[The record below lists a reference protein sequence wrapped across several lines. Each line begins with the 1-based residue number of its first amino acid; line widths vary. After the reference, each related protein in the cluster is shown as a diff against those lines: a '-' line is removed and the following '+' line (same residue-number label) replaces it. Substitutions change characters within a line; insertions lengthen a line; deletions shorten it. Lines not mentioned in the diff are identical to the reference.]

1 VSALIRPAGLL
12 ALIGVLAAVL
22 VACGGSSD
30 DPNKLLKETFS
41 GTHKVT
47 SGKLNVSVN
56 VSAQGVQG
64 LSQPI
69 KIALTGPF
77 QTQGKTQLPNFDL
90 ALTFSGGGQ
99 SFSAGATSTGGKGY
113 LKFQGQAYEVPQ
125 NILAQFKQGFQQA
138 QQRNQGQSNTN
149 AFKKLGLNP
158 LDWLKDP
165 KVEGDEDVGGTST
178 KHISANID
186 VPKFVTDL
194 NTLLRNAQSLGASA
208 AQTGRLPSNITPQQQ
223 QQIQQAVK
231 KANVQVWTGADDK
244 TLRKLQIDLGIQGSG
259 GRSGDL
265 TFILEIDDLNQSQTI
280 NPPANAKPFS
290 ALTQQL
296 NGLGLGGAV
305 GGAGAGAGG
314 TSTAPSGSS
323 GSSGSGSSGSS
334 AANAKLQRYTQ
345 CLQSAAGDAAKL
357 QKCADLLK

>member
-1 VSALIRPAGLL
+1 VSRLIRPAVLL
-12 ALIGVLAAVL
+12 ALIGALAAVL

-41 GTHKVT
+41 GDHKVT

-64 LSQPI
+64 LSQPV

-77 QTQGKTQLPNFDL
+77 QSQGRNRLPNFDL
-90 ALTFSGGGQ
+90 ALTFGGGGQ

-113 LKFQGQAYEVPQ
+113 LKFQGQAYEVPP
-125 NILAQFKQGFQQA
+125 NVLAQFKQGFEQA
-138 QQRNQGQSNTN
+138 QQRNQGKNNTN
-149 AFKKLGLNP
+149 AFQKLRLNP
-158 LDWLKDP
+158 LEWLNDP

-178 KHISANID
+178 KHITANID

-194 NTLLRNAQSLGASA
+194 NTLLRNAQSLSGST
-208 AQTGRLPSNITPQQQ
+208 AQTRQLPRNLTPQQQ

-231 KANVQVWTGADDK
+231 TAKVQVWTGTDDK
-244 TLRKLQIDLGIQGSG
+244 TLRKLQVDLGIQGTG

-265 TFILEIDDLNQSQTI
+265 TFILEIDDLNQDQTI
-280 NPPANAKPFS
+280 NAPANAKPLS
-290 ALTQQL
+290 ALTRQL
-296 NGLGLGGAV
+296 NGLGLGGAL
-305 GGAGAGAGG
+305 GGAGG
-314 TSTAPSGSS
+314 TTTSPSGSS
-323 GSSGSGSSGSS
+323 GSSGSGSAGSS
-334 AANAKLQRYTQ
+334 AASAKLQRYTQ
-345 CLQSAAGDAAKL
+345 CLQSAGGDAAKA

>member
-1 VSALIRPAGLL
+1 VSRLIRPAVLL
-12 ALIGVLAAVL
+12 ALIGALAAVL

-41 GTHKVT
+41 GDHKVT

-64 LSQPI
+64 LSQPV

-77 QTQGKTQLPNFDL
+77 QSQGQNQLPNFDL

-99 SFSAGATSTGGKGY
+99 SFSAGATSTGGEGY
-113 LKFQGQAYEVPQ
+113 LKFQGQAYEVPA
-125 NILAQFKQGFQQA
+125 NVLAQFKQGFEQA
-138 QQRNQGQSNTN
+138 QQRNQGKSNTN
-149 AFKKLGLNP
+149 AFQKLGLNP
-158 LDWLKDP
+158 LEWLKDP

-178 KHISANID
+178 KHITANID

-194 NTLLRNAQSLGASA
+194 NTLLRNAQSLGGSA
-208 AQTGRLPSNITPQQQ
+208 TQTSQLPRNITPQQQ

-231 KANVQVWTGADDK
+231 TAKVQVWTGSDDK
-244 TLRKLQIDLGIQGSG
+244 TLRKLQVDLGIQGTG

-265 TFILEIDDLNQSQTI
+265 TFILEIDDLNQGQTI
-280 NPPANAKPFS
+280 NPPANAKPLS

-296 NGLGLGGAV
+296 NGLGLGGAL
-305 GGAGAGAGG
+305 GGAGAGG
-314 TSTAPSGSS
+314 TATAPSGSN
-323 GSSGSGSSGSS
+323 GSSGSAGSS
-334 AANAKLQRYTQ
+334 AASAKLQRYTQ
-345 CLQSAAGDAAKL
+345 CLQSAGGDAAKA